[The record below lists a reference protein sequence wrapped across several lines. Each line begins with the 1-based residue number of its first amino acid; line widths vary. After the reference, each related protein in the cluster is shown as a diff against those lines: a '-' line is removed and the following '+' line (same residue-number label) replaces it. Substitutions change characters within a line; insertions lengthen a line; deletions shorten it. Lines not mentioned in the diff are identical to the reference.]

1 MTSTDYATYVLM
13 EVYLLSFNA
22 IYAFNF
28 RVTQTESFSAL
39 TSRERAMVRRLIL
52 LKLFNGWNKGVRL
65 QKVRDNNVRA
75 VLSR

>member
-1 MTSTDYATYVLM
+1 MTLTDYATYILIQI
-13 EVYLLSFNA
+13 YLSFFNTV
-22 IYAFNF
+22 YAFTVN
-28 RVTQTESFSAL
+28 VAQTESFSVL
-39 TSRERAMVRRLIL
+39 TTRERAMVRRLIL